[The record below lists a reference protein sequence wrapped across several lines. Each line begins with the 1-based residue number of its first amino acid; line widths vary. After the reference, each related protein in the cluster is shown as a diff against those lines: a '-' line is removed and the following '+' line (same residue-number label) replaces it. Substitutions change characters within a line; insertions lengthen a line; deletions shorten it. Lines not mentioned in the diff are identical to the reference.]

1 MAREKLKDKLN
12 LSNLNWAG
20 YVAGQL
26 LEAIRDDGYKL
37 RLSIDVANRAVDVD
51 LVKKEQSDEG

>member
-1 MAREKLKDKLN
+1 MAREKLKDRLN

-20 YVAGQL
+20 YVAGKL

-37 RLSIDVANRAVDVD
+37 RLSIDLAKKAVDVD

>member
-20 YVAGQL
+20 YVAGKL

-37 RLSIDVANRAVDVD
+37 RLSIDVANRAIDVD
-51 LVKKEQSDEG
+51 LVKKGSSNAG